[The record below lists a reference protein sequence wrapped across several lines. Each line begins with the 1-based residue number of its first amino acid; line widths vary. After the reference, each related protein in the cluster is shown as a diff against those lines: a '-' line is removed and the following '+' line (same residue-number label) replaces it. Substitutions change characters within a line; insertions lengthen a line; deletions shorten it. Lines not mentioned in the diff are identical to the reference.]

1 MLGFEIREGVN
12 AFEFESRQMGLK
24 KKALR
29 GNCAPGRTCA
39 FVLQSLSVSL
49 TYGLNYEYP
58 HDLQLGPTFAAD
70 TSTSAV
76 GVIQSGPPI
85 FLAAR
90 RSFLGS
96 KSREATNSGLPP
108 SLAGLKHT
116 MRARAWM
123 IFHHSRW
130 TASASGMPILTAASI
145 RSAGRSLMR
154 TGLRT
159 VDHHIH
165 ENLPLARD
173 GERGWDAALDCLRS
187 ICSDSVN
194 GRGLA
199 TTWMKLHH
207 SRWTARAGGCMD
219 PCCLCLI
226 VRVRGQVEDFIQRL
240 WTGEGLDH
248 LMDELPSPGMASAV
262 GQSHVYGF
270 WLPAL
275 V

>member
-58 HDLQLGPTFAAD
+58 HDLQLEPTFAAD

-85 FLAAR
+85 FLA
-90 RSFLGS
+90 GS

-187 ICSDSVN
+187 ICSDSV
-194 GRGLA
+194 
-199 TTWMKLHH
+199 
-207 SRWTARAGGCMD
+207 
-219 PCCLCLI
+219 
-226 VRVRGQVEDFIQRL
+226 EDFIQRL